1 VSTPH
6 KAHFA
11 TFPALKKCFLTAAMS
26 TTLHEL
32 SLFHVAG
39 WQQLFFSPPIQ
50 LLLLPSHH
58 AFDIGPGPS
67 PPTASQDNHQEP
79 HRFEQKQRQRQ
90 KFKATALADV
100 TSFKVPTKD

>member
-1 VSTPH
+1 
-6 KAHFA
+6 
-11 TFPALKKCFLTAAMS
+11 MS

-32 SLFHVAG
+32 HIAG
-39 WQQLFFSPPIQ
+39 WQQPFFSPPIQ

-67 PPTASQDNHQEP
+67 PPTARRTTIRGP
-79 HRFEQKQRQRQ
+79 TEQKQRQRQ